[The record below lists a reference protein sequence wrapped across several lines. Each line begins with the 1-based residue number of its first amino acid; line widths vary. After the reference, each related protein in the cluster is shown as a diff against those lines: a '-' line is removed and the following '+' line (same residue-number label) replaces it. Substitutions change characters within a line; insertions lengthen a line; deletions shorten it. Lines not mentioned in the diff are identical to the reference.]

1 MTKRVSRSSQESYY
15 YHHCCANTL
24 QRCSSEVCSGN
35 ERKIP
40 RCHSASHFL
49 VNEQLTG
56 LFGLL
61 IDQSTFQNF
70 FSSRSEYYPRIM
82 NPIKFYQQLGES
94 DRLKFQLSLSLSLS
108 LSLPLSLSLFLSRF
122 TMIPIEL
129 LNWCINRRD
138 NNDDTVQMRPKIVS

>member
-15 YHHCCANTL
+15 YHHYCANAL
-24 QRCSSEVCSGN
+24 QRCGSEMCSGN
-35 ERKIP
+35 KRKIP
-40 RCHSASHFL
+40 RCHSHFL

-94 DRLKFQLSLSLSLS
+94 DKLKFQLSLSLSLS
-108 LSLPLSLSLFLSRF
+108 LSLFLSLSLSLSIKIVY
-122 TMIPIEL
+122 IPIEL